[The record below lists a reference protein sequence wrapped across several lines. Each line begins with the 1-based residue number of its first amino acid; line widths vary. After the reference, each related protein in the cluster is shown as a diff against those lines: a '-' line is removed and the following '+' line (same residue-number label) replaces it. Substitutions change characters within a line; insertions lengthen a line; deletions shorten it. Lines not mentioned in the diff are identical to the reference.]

1 MKPENNDLAE
11 ELAHQ
16 QKMLRILRER
26 RRVLELQAA
35 QRGIDARP
43 EVLTEIVSLNDEIDR
58 HDQEL
63 ARLATQAAVER
74 FSLDEA
80 EYRVMMAEAWSTPLG
95 RPSLVGAA
103 RLELARLRM
112 GIPPERAHE
121 LEREVRAG
129 LAQEVLA
136 ELDIRP
142 LLGIVSN
149 TYIQGLGGMTVTLN
163 PTDSANITIDH
174 LEISQEISIDD
185 PLTLALRLI
194 GRAVRLDEPT
204 ALRLLLACLPPAP
217 PLEVAAFGPQLLT
230 VNLVVLY
237 PDERS
242 IFDQFL
248 DELGATLSV
257 RTSSQE
263 PAL

>member
-1 MKPENNDLAE
+1 MKPENTDLTK

-16 QKMLRILRER
+16 HRMLEILQER

-43 EVLTEIVSLNDEIDR
+43 EVLTEIVSLNDEIKR
-58 HDQEL
+58 HEQEL

-80 EYRVMMAEAWSTPLG
+80 EYRVMLAETWSTPLG
-95 RPSLVGAA
+95 RPSLVGVA

-112 GIPPERAHE
+112 GIPPERAQE

-142 LLGIVSN
+142 LLGITTN

-163 PTDSANITIDH
+163 PTDSASIKIDH
-174 LEISQEISIDD
+174 LEISQEMSIDD

-194 GRAVRLDEPT
+194 GRAVRLDQST
-204 ALRLLLACLPPAP
+204 ALRLLLVCLPPAP
-217 PLEVAAFGPQLLT
+217 PLEIAAFGSHLLT
-230 VNLVVLY
+230 VNQVMLY
-237 PDERS
+237 PEEK
-242 IFDQFL
+242 FNFNLFL
-248 DELGATLSV
+248 SELDAMLNAHMSP
-257 RTSSQE
+257 QE
-263 PAL
+263 SAL